1 MICIKKKYWYKTYNK
16 KSKRFSHITTTF
28 KVSAAVKLEEET
40 GADIKFINLSG
51 GVGIPYTPDQT
62 PNDIM
67 AIGEGVR
74 KAFEEMKEKYDIMY
88 L

>member
-1 MICIKKKYWYKTYNK
+1 MLAKTI
-16 KSKRFSHITTTF
+16 FQL
-28 KVSAAVKLEEET
+28 AVELEKET

-67 AIGEGVR
+67 VIGEGVH
-74 KAFEEMKEKYDIMY
+74 KVYDENFNSCRNG
-88 L
+88 